1 VRLCAVVH
9 DEVLLLVREGT
20 EEEWAKRLSEELEQ
34 AESMWL
40 GPIPPLAEA
49 AWGKTWADAK

>member
-1 VRLCAVVH
+1 
-9 DEVLLLVREGT
+9 VLLLVREGT